1 LSPEKQSIMSKAEK
15 TREYIIE
22 KAAPIFNMK
31 GYAGT
36 SLQDL
41 TEATGLTKGSI
52 YGNFKNKDEVA
63 VAVYEYS
70 IRMLDQRITAF
81 LESRHSM
88 TAKLVGITEY
98 YRLNWRQI
106 FEKGGCPV
114 QNASVEADDNLSVLK
129 KPVQNSIKNWA
140 KGITLVIE
148 KGQRKGEFKKSIDAE
163 EYAYAIITLLEGG
176 IMLAKIMNNQKLLF
190 NALDRIVDVIHQEI
204 KKK

>member
-1 LSPEKQSIMSKAEK
+1 MSKAEK

-41 TEATGLTKGSI
+41 TKATGLTKGSI

-63 VAVYEYS
+63 VAVYKHS
-70 IRMLDQRITAF
+70 VALLDQRITAF
-81 LESRHSM
+81 LEPRNSM
-88 TAKLVGITEY
+88 LDKLLGIVDY
-98 YRLNWRQI
+98 YRTNWKQI
-106 FEKGGCPV
+106 FEKGGCPM
-114 QNASVEADDNLSVLK
+114 QNASVEADDTLSVLK
-129 KPVQNSIKNWA
+129 KPVQTSIRNWV
-140 KGITLVIE
+140 KGIGLVIE
-148 KGQRKGEFKKSIDAE
+148 KGQRKGEFKKSIEAE

-176 IMLAKIMNNQKLLF
+176 IMLGKIMNSQKLLF
-190 NALDRIVDVIHQEI
+190 SALDRIETMIHQEI

>member
-1 LSPEKQSIMSKAEK
+1 MSKAEK